1 MWICKICNKEI
12 EDDFDSCWNCH
23 GLSMKHDYQARH
35 EENNVKLNERKERA
49 IFLLN
54 NEKEVKDNL
63 TLGDKLKNFVHQ
75 VVFLLIILGFIVF
88 LIYAFLFGSYSG
100 PVRI

>member
-35 EENNVKLNERKERA
+35 EENNVKLNERK
-49 IFLLN
+49 
-54 NEKEVKDNL
+54 V
-63 TLGDKLKNFVHQ
+63 
-75 VVFLLIILGFIVF
+75 
-88 LIYAFLFGSYSG
+88 
-100 PVRI
+100 

>member
-1 MWICKICNKEI
+1 MRKERRI
-12 EDDFDSCWNCH
+12 AVE
-23 GLSMKHDYQARH
+23 K
-35 EENNVKLNERKERA
+35 ERKERA
-49 IFLLN
+49 IFIN
-54 NEKEVKDNL
+54 NTQKITKEIEVKDNL